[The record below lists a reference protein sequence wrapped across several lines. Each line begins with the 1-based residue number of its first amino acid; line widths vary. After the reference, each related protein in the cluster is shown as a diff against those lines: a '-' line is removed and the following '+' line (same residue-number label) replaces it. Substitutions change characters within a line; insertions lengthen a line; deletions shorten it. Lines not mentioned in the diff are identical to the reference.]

1 MNLAA
6 TFPPCPACNSA
17 LTYHDGKQLACP
29 ECAHEWVT
37 QNAETSAELAIEGFT
52 VKDAFGNALKYGDT
66 IILIKD
72 LKLKGSSTVVKG
84 GTKVKIIRLI
94 DSDHNIDSK
103 LDGVGTISLK
113 SEFVKKV

>member
-6 TFPPCPACNSA
+6 ALPPCPSCNSA
-17 LTYHDGKQLACP
+17 LTYHDGSQLVCP
-29 ECAHEWVT
+29 ECAHEWLPEES
-37 QNAETSAELAIEGFT
+37 ETTADSDVKT
-52 VKDAFGNALKYGDT
+52 VKDAFGTELKYGDT
-66 IILIKD
+66 IMLIKD

-84 GTKVKIIRLI
+84 GTKVKIIRLLEA
-94 DSDHNIDSK
+94 DHNIDSK